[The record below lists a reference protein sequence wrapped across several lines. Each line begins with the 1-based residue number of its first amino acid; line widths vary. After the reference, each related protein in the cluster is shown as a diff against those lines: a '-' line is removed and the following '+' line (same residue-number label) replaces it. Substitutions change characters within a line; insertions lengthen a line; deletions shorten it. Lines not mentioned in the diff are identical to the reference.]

1 MDETAWFVQSC
12 GERASSFALNKD
24 SGRPVLICLELESLP
39 APAASKLTKCS
50 QQPANLT
57 GMVMVMGECS

>member
-1 MDETAWFVQSC
+1 
-12 GERASSFALNKD
+12 
-24 SGRPVLICLELESLP
+24 LICLELESLP
-39 APAASKLTKCS
+39 APAASKLTKSS